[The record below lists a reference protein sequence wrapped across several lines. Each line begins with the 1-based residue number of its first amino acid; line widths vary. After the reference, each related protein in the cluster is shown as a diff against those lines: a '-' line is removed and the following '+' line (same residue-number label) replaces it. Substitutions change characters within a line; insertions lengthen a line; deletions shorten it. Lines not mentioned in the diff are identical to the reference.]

1 MMTTVI
7 KSKLD
12 IEEIEMD
19 LVGLCNL
26 QCPLCTRNYAH
37 AEHMLK
43 KNVRPIEEIIA
54 QLDTFKNLQR
64 FFIAGAVSEPTM
76 YKYFDEFIDYLNSR
90 DIYYE
95 LFTNGNTRDTEW
107 WAALAKRIPDKCKV
121 YFTICGST
129 QELHAKYRVG
139 SDLQQILDHAAAYRS
154 TGKTN
159 DYIQHILFEYNKE
172 DLASQGMQDI
182 VNSFNNVLYVDSEG
196 IRRLTDY
203 KHVFSTD
210 IRPRHSRDNLIKELF
225 RRRPKPDDGKK
236 YEINCKSLQEKKVY
250 INQFGKISA
259 CYIHAE
265 FEQDYFEGE
274 ILDYTDI
281 LEFKY
286 PDCFLC
292 EKQTKCFIEK
302 MGLDFVC

>member
-1 MMTTVI
+1 
-7 KSKLD
+7 
-12 IEEIEMD
+12 
-19 LVGLCNL
+19 
-26 QCPLCTRNYAH
+26 
-37 AEHMLK
+37 
-43 KNVRPIEEIIA
+43 
-54 QLDTFKNLQR
+54 
-64 FFIAGAVSEPTM
+64 M

-95 LFTNGNTRDTEW
+95 LFTNGNTRDPEW

-182 VNSFNNVLYVDSEG
+182 INDFNNVLYVDSEG

-236 YEINCKSLQEKKVY
+236 YEINCKSLEEKKVY

>member
-1 MMTTVI
+1 MI
-7 KSKLD
+7 KQKSD

-26 QCPLCTRNYAH
+26 KCPLCTRNYEH
-37 AEHMLK
+37 AEHLLK

-54 QLDTFKNLQR
+54 QLDTFKNLRR

-95 LFTNGNTRDTEW
+95 LFTNGNTRNPKW
-107 WAALAKRIPDKCKV
+107 WKELGNRIPDKCKV

-129 QELHAKYRVG
+129 QELHEKYRVG
-139 SDLQQILDHAAAYRS
+139 SNLKQILDHAAAYRES
-154 TGKTN
+154 GKTN

-172 DLASQGMQDI
+172 DLKSEAMQNI
-182 VNSFNNVLYVDSEG
+182 IKQFNNVLYVDSEG
-196 IRRLTDY
+196 VRRLTDY
-203 KHVFSTD
+203 KKPFSTD
-210 IRPRHSRDNLIKELF
+210 VRPRDSRDKLIKQLF
-225 RRRPKPDDGKK
+225 RRRPRPDDGKK
-236 YEINCKSLQEKKVY
+236 YEINCKSLQQKKVY
-250 INQFGKISA
+250 INQFGQISA

-265 FEQDYFEGE
+265 FEQDYFQGE
-274 ILDYTDI
+274 VLDYSDI